1 MILTVNLLAKAE
13 VATVI
18 VSGIS
23 IVGMKF
29 GLLEMICHLA
39 MTGGRLLMPHLRK
52 EVMVRK
58 KMFQLN
64 SFCTVDRNICL
75 CKQQICPSRFLLFQ
89 IQGILNF
96 DYLRYEASRM
106 VSMK

>member
-1 MILTVNLLAKAE
+1 MILTVKLLAKAE
-13 VATVI
+13 VVTVI

-29 GLLEMICHLA
+29 GLHGMICHLA

-58 KMFQLN
+58 KSFSLTLSVLLTKTYVCVN
-64 SFCTVDRNICL
+64 SKYVR
-75 CKQQICPSRFLLFQ
+75 
-89 IQGILNF
+89 QGF
-96 DYLRYEASRM
+96 YFSKFREY
-106 VSMK
+106 